1 MIHRNN
7 NLSVLPFYA
16 NPMEQNHRKPYAYG
30 EVYPL
35 YAPMGNVPPFQIII
49 DHTTATISSVY
60 LVTVHGGSRLNI
72 TSSLTS
78 YGLAKVNFTS
88 FNYDVILYPAVAPQN
103 ITTAEGQY
111 YLEMNLSNGEQYT
124 SDYFTVV
131 ADVSGMVQ
139 LIWYDLQDFIM
150 DGERI
155 VYSNDYKNTLW
166 LPTLLGKPDYDFE
179 EEGEQRDGFFFPEK
193 MISTKRYKA
202 VFLAPEYLCDVMR
215 FIRLSDK
222 IEVRDN
228 YNNVYLCDTFLATP
242 KWQEQGDLA
251 SVDIEFTCDTVA
263 KKVGRGYLIGNSGDY
278 DDDFNDDFNNQ

>member
-49 DHTTATISSVY
+49 DHTTATVSALILHKVGGESVDVIAAMSGY
-60 LVTVHGGSRLNI
+60 GFAKADFA
-72 TSSLTS
+72 SL
-78 YGLAKVNFTS
+78 G
-88 FNYDVILYPAVAPQN
+88 YDVFIYPAIAPQN
-103 ITTAEGQY
+103 ITTSEGRY
-111 YLEMNLSNGEQYT
+111 YLELILSDNTRYY

-155 VYSNDYKNTLW
+155 VYSNGYKNTLW

-278 DDDFNDDFNNQ
+278 DDDFNDDYNNQ

>member
-49 DHTTATISSVY
+49 NHTTATVSALILHQV
-60 LVTVHGGSRLNI
+60 GGSATDV
-72 TSSLTS
+72 TSAMSGYGFAKADFASL
-78 YGLAKVNFTS
+78 G
-88 FNYDVILYPAVAPQN
+88 YDVFIYPAIAPQN
-103 ITTAEGQY
+103 ITTSEGRY
-111 YLEMNLSNGEQYT
+111 YLELILSDNTRYY

-155 VYSNDYKNTLW
+155 VYSNGYKNTLW

-263 KKVGRGYLIGNSGDY
+263 KKIGRGYLIGNSGDY
-278 DDDFNDDFNNQ
+278 NDDFNDDYNNQ